1 MLCKLDWW
9 SIYYGG
15 VYILLYHFISK
26 FIKFSIFCIT
36 IVKWNYTSLHTIL
49 NYYKMILEMKYL
61 LFNLLKV
68 YFKSNSI
75 LYQDFSCKLVVDF
88 LNVTQSYKIGL

>member
-1 MLCKLDWW
+1 
-9 SIYYGG
+9 
-15 VYILLYHFISK
+15 
-26 FIKFSIFCIT
+26 
-36 IVKWNYTSLHTIL
+36 
-49 NYYKMILEMKYL
+49 MILEMKYL